1 MLKFKMED
9 KMALLP
15 IYLHFVKKYFL
26 QTMIYKNIENH
37 LESS

>member
-15 IYLHFVKKYFL
+15 IYLHFVKKYFF
-26 QTMIYKNIENH
+26 TDNDI
-37 LESS
+37 